1 MSDGLMY
8 MRYGIQSAR
17 VVVDA
22 IVLPAGC
29 RIPSSPR
36 VETSEPME
44 RLGAAENP
52 ADIQLDAR
60 ATDRP

>member
-1 MSDGLMY
+1 MY

-29 RIPSSPR
+29 RITSSPR